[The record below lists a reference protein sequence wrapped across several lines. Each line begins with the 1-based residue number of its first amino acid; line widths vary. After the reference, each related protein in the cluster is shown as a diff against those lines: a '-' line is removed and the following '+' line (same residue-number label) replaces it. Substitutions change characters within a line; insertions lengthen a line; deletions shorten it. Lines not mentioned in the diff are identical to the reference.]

1 MAVDFRTSNIMTNFT
16 LANKV
21 NLNRKKMNKKI
32 VKALFSYAVSKE
44 KIRPL
49 MQGVHFEEDVCVA
62 SDTYVLV
69 VYKASNPAL
78 AGTTK
83 LEDGT
88 DIKGT
93 YPAFKR
99 VIPKKSGKPVN
110 YNLSQVYRA
119 IKWFKKQ
126 EGYNPNDK
134 LVVNDCHIA
143 MSTLLN
149 ALEVFNAA
157 GDLGCMKVSTIDPSR
172 PILLESEQLTAIVMP
187 CKSEPEM
194 VDLERQDCESV
205 VVSYANLINTYAIE
219 SAKPKEAKVEMAWL

>member
-1 MAVDFRTSNIMTNFT
+1 
-16 LANKV
+16 
-21 NLNRKKMNKKI
+21 MNKKI

-44 KIRPL
+44 QIRPI

-62 SDTYVLV
+62 TDTHVLV

-93 YPAFKR
+93 FPAFKR
-99 VIPKKSGKPVN
+99 VIPKKAGTPVN
-110 YNLSQVYRA
+110 YNWSQVYRA

-126 EGYNPNDK
+126 EGYNPNDR
-134 LVVNDCHIA
+134 LVIGSCHVA
-143 MSTLLN
+143 MSILLN

-157 GDLGCMKVSTIDPSR
+157 GDLGFMKVSVIDPAR

-187 CKSEPEM
+187 CKFEPEK

>member
-1 MAVDFRTSNIMTNFT
+1 
-16 LANKV
+16 
-21 NLNRKKMNKKI
+21 MNKKI

-44 KIRPL
+44 QIRPI

-62 SDTYVLV
+62 TDTHVLV

-93 YPAFKR
+93 FPAFKR
-99 VIPKKSGKPVN
+99 VIPKKAGTQVN
-110 YNLSQVYRA
+110 YNWSQVYRA

-126 EGYNPNDK
+126 EGYNPNDR
-134 LVVNDCHIA
+134 LVIGSCHVA
-143 MSTLLN
+143 MSILLN

-157 GDLGCMKVSTIDPSR
+157 GDLGFIKVSVIDPAR

-187 CKSEPEM
+187 CQSEPEK

>member
-1 MAVDFRTSNIMTNFT
+1 
-16 LANKV
+16 
-21 NLNRKKMNKKI
+21 MNKKI

-44 KIRPL
+44 QIRPIL
-49 MQGVHFEEDVCVA
+49 QGVHFEEDVCVA
-62 SDTYVLV
+62 SDTHVLV

-78 AGTTK
+78 AGKTK

-88 DIKGT
+88 DIQGT
-93 YPAFKR
+93 YPSFKR
-99 VIPKKSGKPVN
+99 VIPKKAGKPVN
-110 YNLSQVYRA
+110 YNWGQVYRA

-126 EGYNPNDK
+126 EGFHPNDR
-134 LVVNDCHIA
+134 LTIGNCHVA
-143 MSTLLN
+143 MLTLLN

-157 GDLGCMKVSTIDPSR
+157 GDLGFMKVSTIDPGR

-187 CKSEPEM
+187 CQSEPEK

>member
-1 MAVDFRTSNIMTNFT
+1 
-16 LANKV
+16 
-21 NLNRKKMNKKI
+21 MNKKI

-44 KIRPL
+44 QIRPI

-62 SDTYVLV
+62 SDTHVLV

-78 AGTTK
+78 AGKTK

-88 DIKGT
+88 DIQGT
-93 YPAFKR
+93 YPSFKR
-99 VIPKKSGKPVN
+99 VIPKKAGKPVN
-110 YNLSQVYRA
+110 YNWGQVYRA

-126 EGYNPNDK
+126 EGFHPNDR
-134 LVVNDCHIA
+134 LTIGNCHVA
-143 MSTLLN
+143 MLTLLN

-157 GDLGCMKVSTIDPSR
+157 GDLGFMKVSTIDPGR

-187 CKSEPEM
+187 CQSEPEK

>member
-1 MAVDFRTSNIMTNFT
+1 
-16 LANKV
+16 
-21 NLNRKKMNKKI
+21 MNKKI
-32 VKALFSYAVSKE
+32 VKAMFSYAVSKE
-44 KIRPL
+44 QIRPI

-62 SDTYVLV
+62 TDTRVLV

-93 YPAFKR
+93 FPAFKR
-99 VIPKKSGKPVN
+99 VIPKKAGTPVN
-110 YNLSQVYRA
+110 YNWSQVYRA

-126 EGYNPNDK
+126 EGYNPNDR
-134 LVVNDCHIA
+134 LVIGNCHVA
-143 MSTLLN
+143 MAILLN

-157 GDLGCMKVSTIDPSR
+157 GDLSFMKVSVIDPAR
-172 PILLESEQLTAIVMP
+172 PVLLESEQLTAIVMP
-187 CKSEPEM
+187 YQSESEK

-205 VVSYANLINTYAIE
+205 IVSYANLINTYAIE

>member
-1 MAVDFRTSNIMTNFT
+1 MTNFT

-44 KIRPL
+44 QIRPI

-62 SDTYVLV
+62 TDTHVLV

-93 YPAFKR
+93 FPAFKR
-99 VIPKKSGKPVN
+99 VIPKKAGTPVN
-110 YNLSQVYRA
+110 YNWSQVYRA
-119 IKWFKKQ
+119 IKWVI
-126 EGYNPNDK
+126 DK
-134 LVVNDCHIA
+134 
-143 MSTLLN
+143 
-149 ALEVFNAA
+149 
-157 GDLGCMKVSTIDPSR
+157 
-172 PILLESEQLTAIVMP
+172 
-187 CKSEPEM
+187 
-194 VDLERQDCESV
+194 
-205 VVSYANLINTYAIE
+205 INTTTELYKKINE
-219 SAKPKEAKVEMAWL
+219 TDKPVSIYMFVNSLYLYLWEDRKNED

>member
-1 MAVDFRTSNIMTNFT
+1 
-16 LANKV
+16 
-21 NLNRKKMNKKI
+21 MNKKV
-32 VKALFSYAVSKE
+32 VKAMFSYAVSKE
-44 KIRPL
+44 QIRPI

-62 SDTYVLV
+62 SDTHVLV

-78 AGTTK
+78 AGKTK

-88 DIKGT
+88 DIQGT
-93 YPAFKR
+93 YPSFKR
-99 VIPKKSGKPVN
+99 VIPKKAGKPVN
-110 YNLSQVYRA
+110 YNWGQVYRA

-126 EGYNPNDK
+126 EGFHPNDR
-134 LVVNDCHIA
+134 LTIGNCHVA
-143 MSTLLN
+143 MLTLLN

-157 GDLGCMKVSTIDPSR
+157 GDLGFMKVSTIDPGR

-187 CKSEPEM
+187 CQSEPEK

>member
-1 MAVDFRTSNIMTNFT
+1 
-16 LANKV
+16 
-21 NLNRKKMNKKI
+21 MNKKI

-44 KIRPL
+44 EIRPIL
-49 MQGVHFEEDVCVA
+49 QGVHFEEDVCVA
-62 SDTYVLV
+62 SDTHVLV

-78 AGTTK
+78 AGKTK

-88 DIKGT
+88 DIQGT
-93 YPAFKR
+93 YPSFKR
-99 VIPKKSGKPVN
+99 VIPKKAGKPVN
-110 YNLSQVYRA
+110 YNWGQVYRA

-126 EGYNPNDK
+126 EGFHPNDR
-134 LVVNDCHIA
+134 LTIGNCHVA
-143 MSTLLN
+143 MLTLLN

-157 GDLGCMKVSTIDPSR
+157 GDLGFMKVSTIDPGR

-187 CKSEPEM
+187 CQSEPEK

>member
-1 MAVDFRTSNIMTNFT
+1 MTNFT

-21 NLNRKKMNKKI
+21 NLNTKKMNKKI

-44 KIRPL
+44 QIRPI

-62 SDTYVLV
+62 TDTHVLV

-93 YPAFKR
+93 FPAFKR
-99 VIPKKSGKPVN
+99 VIPKKAGTPVN
-110 YNLSQVYRA
+110 YNWSQVYRA

-126 EGYNPNDK
+126 EGYNSNDR
-134 LVVNDCHIA
+134 LVIGSCHVA
-143 MSTLLN
+143 MSILLN

-157 GDLGCMKVSTIDPSR
+157 GDLGFMKVSVIDPAR

-187 CKSEPEM
+187 CQSEPEK